1 MKQLLRSF
9 LPCGRG
15 NASVIFAL
23 GALPVLLCAG
33 MAIDKIR
40 ADNARTELQAAVDGA
55 ALAAAMAES
64 KTSKERETIARAFFK
79 KTTPLA
85 QSAAFTVKVNGKSVS
100 AVADTKIPN
109 SIMSLAGLPT
119 SEIKVVSEAMRPR
132 ETYAEVV
139 MVLDYSHSM
148 VTNDK
153 YIRMAAAANEL
164 VTSLSGAIPAGKLKI
179 GLVPFSAMVQASMPS
194 GYVSQF
200 TWSSTWTGCT
210 QDRNYPYNQGL
221 DPPNIF
227 VASSKWGYI
236 DGSGENAS
244 PYDCSAYQANN
255 LQIQPLTTDLAGIK
269 AKLSSMTPVGN
280 TNIPL
285 GAEFGWNL
293 LDPQPPY
300 TEAAPY
306 TDPNTK
312 KYLILLTDGVQ
323 TSSASGS
330 DGTRSVANGN
340 DNLVSLCKE
349 IDKKKITIFT
359 IAYDITDSKVT
370 DLLKQCAGDNYYE
383 PGVSKADISA
393 VFESISKEIKN
404 NIVRLAR

>member
-1 MKQLLRSF
+1 
-9 LPCGRG
+9 
-15 NASVIFAL
+15 
-23 GALPVLLCAG
+23 
-33 MAIDKIR
+33 
-40 ADNARTELQAAVDGA
+40 
-55 ALAAAMAES
+55 
-64 KTSKERETIARAFFK
+64 
-79 KTTPLA
+79 
-85 QSAAFTVKVNGKSVS
+85 
-100 AVADTKIPN
+100 
-109 SIMSLAGLPT
+109 
-119 SEIKVVSEAMRPR
+119 MRPR

-139 MVLDYSHSM
+139 MVLDYSYSM

-153 YIRMAAAANEL
+153 YIRMATAANEL

-179 GLVPFSAMVQASMPS
+179 GLVPFSAMVYGAMPS

-210 QDRNYPYNQGL
+210 QDRNYPFNQTV
-221 DPPNIF
+221 DPPNVF
-227 VASSKWGYI
+227 NAASKWGYI
-236 DGSGENAS
+236 DGSGENNS

-255 LQIQPLTTDLAGIK
+255 LQIQPLTTDLAAVK
-269 AKLSSMTPVGN
+269 AKLSSMSPVGN

-300 TEAAPY
+300 TEANAY

-323 TSSASGS
+323 TSAASGS
-330 DGTRSVANGN
+330 DGTRSIANGN
-340 DNLVSLCKE
+340 DNLISLCKE
-349 IDKKKITIFT
+349 MQKAKITLFT
-359 IAYDITDSKVT
+359 IAYDITDTTVT

-393 VFESISKEIKN
+393 VFDSISKEIKN